1 MANAT
6 NGANKGPE
14 SITTLHAGEGAEV
27 TTRKNASHAAD
38 LARANAEERF
48 RRRHA
53 SDKLSAAAGRAS
65 GRPASK
71 KPVVASGPQRTN
83 KNIFIAVGSAVVAL
97 ILVFFLVRC
106 ATSVVTPRTEAPAP
120 SAEEQPS
127 EAQQQ
132 ESAAD
137 GAVTLHGVSYALAQ
151 VDGGWAVTADGATAF
166 ELSGTP
172 SGIIVSNG
180 ILIIPE
186 SLESGWDVLAYMPA
200 DGSLPTQVTNSDG
213 SPVTG
218 SGSITSAELDGANLL
233 VTDSAGAT
241 TAVALE

>member
-1 MANAT
+1 MANVT
-6 NGANKGPE
+6 NGGRRGPE

-48 RRRHA
+48 RRRHS
-53 SDKLSAAAGRAS
+53 SDKLSAAAGRAA
-65 GRPASK
+65 GHTASK
-71 KPVVASGPQRTN
+71 NSRAASGPERTN
-83 KNIFIAVGSAVVAL
+83 KNIFIAVGAAVVGLAL
-97 ILVFFLVRC
+97 LFFLVKC
-106 ATSVVTPRTEAPAP
+106 ATSALTPKAEAPA
-120 SAEEQPS
+120 AETDGQPA

-137 GAVTLHGVSYALAQ
+137 GAVTLHGVSYALTQ
-151 VDGGWAVTADGATAF
+151 VDGAWSVTADGVAAF
-166 ELSGTP
+166 ELAGTP

-186 SLESGWDVLAYMPA
+186 SLADGWDVLAYMPA
-200 DGSLPTQVTNSDG
+200 DGSLPTQVSNSDG

-218 SGSITSAELDGANLL
+218 SGSITSAELTGANLT
-233 VTDSAGAT
+233 VTDSTGAT
-241 TAVALE
+241 TTVALE